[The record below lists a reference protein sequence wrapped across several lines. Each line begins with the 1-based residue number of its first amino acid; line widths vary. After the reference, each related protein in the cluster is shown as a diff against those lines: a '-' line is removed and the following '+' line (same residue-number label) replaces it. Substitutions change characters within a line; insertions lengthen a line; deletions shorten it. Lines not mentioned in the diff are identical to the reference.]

1 MLTFLE
7 AKVGICKRE
16 KRKNERSKEGSKE
29 RLISSL
35 QWLTLSVSVVV
46 CCKWCRLSPVFK
58 YSVSDSS
65 FFITDSGGG
74 LFQFLSNQLMQFMVW
89 TENYS
94 FIRQFCLLF
103 FF

>member
-65 FFITDSGGG
+65 FFYNGQCGDS
-74 LFQFLSNQLMQFMVW
+74 SNF
-89 TENYS
+89 
-94 FIRQFCLLF
+94 
-103 FF
+103 